1 MQQNCGAVFFLGSLL
16 MGKGTCALWCP
27 FLSPMTNAPLSGPA
41 ACVPSLGC
49 TSLASTLAPAPAAP
63 NKGGGQHL
71 PFSSPKSPQ
80 SGQAQGSSQLHLF
93 SHQYNLPGG
102 NQLRAG
108 SCWCQVKAA
117 EGTLWVC
124 AIRHTLLAL
133 GEALNASSQPWQC
146 CGRTALS
153 PSGMLPGILL
163 SCQAAKPPWLMFR
176 SACMGSST
184 YLGVGENQGFCH
196 PNQCFN
202 RCLYLL
208 DWWCLDLPPP
218 RVPGLPP
225 LTERPFPLFIVL
237 LQSALSSESIL

>member
-1 MQQNCGAVFFLGSLL
+1 MWGGVFFRQPSHGKRHLCTLVSLPFTHDQSPSVRPCCMCSL
-16 MGKGTCALWCP
+16 PGMHEPGFDFGPCP
-27 FLSPMTNAPLSGPA
+27 SCSKQRGWA
-41 ACVPSLGC
+41 A
-49 TSLASTLAPAPAAP
+49 
-63 NKGGGQHL
+63 L

-108 SCWCQVKAA
+108 SYWCQVKAT
-117 EGTLWVC
+117 EGTLWIC

-133 GEALNASSQPWQC
+133 GEASNASSQPWQC
-146 CGRTALS
+146 CGRTAVS

-163 SCQAAKPPWLMFR
+163 SCQAAKPLWLMFR

-184 YLGVGENQGFCH
+184 SLGVGENQGFCH

-208 DWWCLDLPPP
+208 GWWCLDLPPP
-218 RVPGLPP
+218 RVSGLPP